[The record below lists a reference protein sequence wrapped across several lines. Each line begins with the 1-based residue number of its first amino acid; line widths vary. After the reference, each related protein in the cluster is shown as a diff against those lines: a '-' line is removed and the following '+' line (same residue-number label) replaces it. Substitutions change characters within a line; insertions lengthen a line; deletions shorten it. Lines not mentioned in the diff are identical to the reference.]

1 MFFRKCETTEDYG
14 DFRSY
19 IFVDLVLFRQCI
31 FMAVIASFAHS
42 RLRFG
47 TRPQGDSLITSN
59 PSVERDRY
67 MKQQGFRVTYC
78 FTPFSFTSRTSDS
91 LSRQWPIMKQFN
103 AGEMRKGSLDPKTR
117 LLTFIVGLNFYLN
130 IRSRIRSLVNLP
142 LTMRSGTPTWPSP
155 LAFFI

>member
-1 MFFRKCETTEDYG
+1 MRLRRTTEISEVIFSWIWFFSDSV
-14 DFRSY
+14 FLWRSLLLSH
-19 IFVDLVLFRQCI
+19 IPGWGSEQDR
-31 FMAVIASFAHS
+31 
-42 RLRFG
+42 
-47 TRPQGDSLITSN
+47 QGDSLITSN